1 MKYLL
6 ILLTV
11 LSTTTFA
18 SEGNKRGHSEV
29 LQQGQAQGQAQGQV
43 QGQAQQITGSG
54 NSSISEGAVSNT
66 VTGGSISEGAVQNSV
81 SSSIGEGAV
90 QTDNQSSTTTTVSND
105 NGDDIDIPSMVPASV
120 MAGECQQGA
129 GGQVSGGGFNVV
141 TSTALCDQLKISV
154 AMRAAAEYET
164 ARGDL
169 VKAAEYTVMSHTAL
183 ENANHL
189 VQDTKYTGLV
199 NRVGGELVIPA
210 ALIAGLILLL

>member
-1 MKYLL
+1 MLFR
-6 ILLTV
+6 
-11 LSTTTFA
+11 S
-18 SEGNKRGHSEV
+18 
-29 LQQGQAQGQAQGQV
+29 
-43 QGQAQQITGSG
+43 
-54 NSSISEGAVSNT
+54 
-66 VTGGSISEGAVQNSV
+66 
-81 SSSIGEGAV
+81 
-90 QTDNQSSTTTTVSND
+90 
-105 NGDDIDIPSMVPASV
+105 
-120 MAGECQQGA
+120 
-129 GGQVSGGGFNVV
+129 FNVV

-169 VKAAEYTVMSHTAL
+169 DKAAEYTAMSHTAL